1 MTRMNMRATG
11 LQATAA
17 TMLLLVMGIV
27 GDRALAAPAASG
39 AARFEAVREAVVRDS
54 STGLLWTQKDSGYAV
69 DWYGARDF
77 CSRMGSGWRLPVA
90 DELDAVGEAVRVA
103 TAGCSGAACADASP
117 LRLGN
122 GWVWSG
128 TSEGISD
135 AIGVNL
141 LTGERQSTY
150 RARRQRAVCVGGA

>member
-1 MTRMNMRATG
+1 MESETMRAVG
-11 LQATAA
+11 LQVATAA
-17 TMLLLVMGIV
+17 VCLMVMAFGSGGV
-27 GDRALAAPAASG
+27 RARTADG
-39 AARFEAVREAVVRDS
+39 AARFEPVREAVVRDS
-54 STGLLWTQKDSGYAV
+54 STGLLWTRKDSGYAV

-77 CSRMGSGWRLPVA
+77 CTRMGAGWRLPVV

-103 TAGCSGAACADASP
+103 TAGCSGAACAEASP